1 MPPEPQLAPGDW
13 LSALPNGP
21 LHTVLSFLPAPQAVR
36 TCVLSRRW
44 KDLWCTAPC
53 INIDMMGGDFMRKWT
68 KFEYFTTNL
77 LLFRRGTLSLDK
89 FRLCCSLTSQQCLRD
104 VDRWVRLGIKYC
116 PLVLEVI
123 LMGRIRIGPD
133 SPFPHLGESSRLK
146 RLHLEA
152 VYLDRCFAEQIQ
164 SSCTVLEEL
173 ELYTCVHKF
182 QEISSRTLKTLIME
196 TSENDSGQRFVIT
209 APSLVYLQISVTNTS
224 YSDGISRSLLH
235 DLWNVSDLKLRGFQ
249 TKAMIDDELD
259 ILPIFYKMQTL
270 LLVQCFYDKCD
281 LHEKLDALGSF
292 LEHAPC
298 LKRLTLQCYMS
309 QDLFMMGGHIVRKS
323 ITLPN
328 KCRKTFE
335 CQNLKFVEVI
345 YEAAGHGGDEEDMF
359 DAIVAMMTPQELEA
373 KKEEE
378 EAAMR
383 AVAGSQGGSLV
394 TK

>member
-224 YSDGISRSLLH
+224 YSDGLL
-235 DLWNVSDLKLRGFQ
+235 F
-249 TKAMIDDELD
+249 
-259 ILPIFYKMQTL
+259 
-270 LLVQCFYDKCD
+270 
-281 LHEKLDALGSF
+281 
-292 LEHAPC
+292 
-298 LKRLTLQCYMS
+298 LTLQNRTSPYHLVWMPRLL
-309 QDLFMMGGHIVRKS
+309 QRFHLATMDLYGGGWDDEVTNRRLAAMGRTAVVKLLRLEVRLWSAFVVRKCS
-323 ITLPN
+323 NGQDSVEPPLMDAILRAQVLDFG
-328 KCRKTFE
+328 CY
-335 CQNLKFVEVI
+335 FVV
-345 YEAAGHGGDEEDMF
+345 AGGDEEDMF